1 MRRTKQW
8 TGFVD
13 ELEGRALL
21 STMQGPGSVWSNPAV
36 QADLAKIKTDTQ
48 TLVSDSKTAA
58 PTIRTDQMAI
68 QTAIKS
74 AIAND
79 SAVKTAQATLKT
91 DQTAAQTTLSKDWKA
106 IWSAPSFSAAVAAA
120 KVYWADAASAAKT
133 IAADQ
138 KAIQTAIN
146 ADPGVMAAEAKLQAD
161 EAPITHDQM
170 TLQADYTQLATD
182 VKAALHS

>member
-1 MRRTKQW
+1 MRRTTQW
-8 TGFVD
+8 TGSVD

-36 QADLAKIKTDTQ
+36 VADLAKIKTDTQ
-48 TLVSDSKTAA
+48 TLVWESRTAA
-58 PTIRTDQMAI
+58 PTILADHMGF

-106 IWSAPSFSAAVAAA
+106 IWSAPNFSAAVAAA
-120 KVYWADAASAAKT
+120 KVYWADAAAAAKT

-146 ADPGVMAAEAKLQAD
+146 ADPGVVAAEAKLQAD
-161 EAPITHDQM
+161 EAPITQDQM
-170 TLQADYTQLATD
+170 TLQADYTQLSKD
-182 VKAALHS
+182 IKAAHHS